1 MRSSPSTIRA
11 PAGRSRCSST
21 ASTRTTVKPSAKNLL
36 LGLATLAGCLGLA
49 ELGVR
54 GFDGFAEERAATR
67 RYQPLPSEDAAP
79 KSRFLLHPF
88 LAYAGN
94 PKFGRGMISEQGL
107 RRTFPGA
114 PSEYYLRN
122 SHINHHGFPSE
133 HPDYLGDAEG
143 FHVGIFGGSAAEQLA
158 TVGGHALIAATEASK
173 PELRGRVRVFNAAIG
188 GYKQPQQLIALI
200 LLSLQGVRF
209 DVVVNL
215 DGFNEVALSGAD
227 AGMDYNPLFPSRR
240 HYLLMM
246 NLDRDAD
253 SIERYAEVIGTRR
266 RIEEWRDAADRWLS
280 GGSELVR
287 AAVGSLVLRL
297 EARADRLEQGLQQ
310 QAAPPPG
317 LAAWQPECLRRSQKC
332 WDLVADIWQSSS
344 LEMAAVAEQIG
355 ARYLHVLQPNQYDEG
370 SKPLSPR
377 EREIAYQ
384 PDGEW
389 PAGVRRGYPL
399 LRERIPGM
407 RERGVEVLDLSRLFA
422 GVSEDL
428 YSDPCCHY
436 NLRGNDRL
444 ARAVAGAIL
453 APEEPSVRRAAAG
466 PDAPVSL
473 PAPAR

>member
-1 MRSSPSTIRA
+1 VRL
-11 PAGRSRCSST
+11 
-21 ASTRTTVKPSAKNLL
+21 ASKNLL
-36 LGLATLAGCLGLA
+36 VGLVATFGCLGLA

-54 GFDGFAEERAATR
+54 GLDGFAEERAATR
-67 RYQPLPSEDAAP
+67 THAPLPSVDAAP
-79 KSRFLLHPF
+79 QSRFLLHPF

-94 PKFGRGMISEQGL
+94 PLFGRGMISEQGL
-107 RRTFPGA
+107 RHTFPGA

-122 SHINHHGFPSE
+122 SRINRHGFPSE
-133 HPDYLGDAEG
+133 HPDYLGDPEG
-143 FHVGIFGGSAAEQLA
+143 FHVGIFGGSVAEQLA
-158 TVGGHALIAATEASK
+158 TVGGEALIAAIEESK
-173 PELRGRVRVFNAAIG
+173 PELRGRVQIFNAAIG
-188 GYKQPQQLIALI
+188 GYKQPQQLIALV

-209 DVVVNL
+209 DIVVNL

-227 AGMDYNPLFPSRR
+227 AGMHYNPLFPSRR

-266 RIEEWRDAADRWLS
+266 RIDEWRAAADRWLA
-280 GGSELVR
+280 GRSELVR
-287 AAVGSLVLRL
+287 SAIGRVVLGL
-297 EARADRLEQGLQQ
+297 EARADRAEQELQQ
-310 QAAPPPG
+310 RAAPPPG
-317 LAAWQPECLRRSQKC
+317 LAAWEPECLRSSAKC
-332 WDLVADIWQSSS
+332 WDLIADVWQSSS
-344 LEMAAVAEQIG
+344 LEMAAISHQIG

-377 EREIAYQ
+377 EREIAWQ

-399 LRERIPGM
+399 LRERIPEM

-436 NLRGNDRL
+436 NLRGNELL

-453 APEEPSVRRAAAG
+453 ASEDSLVRPAAADPGGPDPRRAR
-466 PDAPVSL
+466 
-473 PAPAR
+473 AR